1 MTDVLSNLKEQ
12 LAAEEAR
19 AAAAAKAV
27 ADLRIAIRALEENR
41 SAPAA
46 PVCAPTAK
54 RRSKRGEIMRVILKA
69 VRNGKGE
76 TWQIDQACSDAGLE
90 LSPNSIANALGRL
103 RRQIVWDHHRKCYL
117 IRTEENNRAAL
128 IGALRASAEAEGSKA
143 VALEPSDRDGAAGMQ
158 PLATALH
165 TASN

>member
-1 MTDVLSNLKEQ
+1 MTDVLTNLKEQ

-19 AAAAAKAV
+19 AVAAAAAA

-41 SAPAA
+41 SASAD
-46 PVCAPTAK
+46 PVCAK

-76 TWQIDQACSDAGLE
+76 RWLIDQACSDAGLE
-90 LSPNSIANALGRL
+90 LSPNSIANALARL
-103 RRQIVWDHHRKCYL
+103 HRQIVWDHHRKCYL
-117 IRTEENNRAAL
+117 IRNEENNRAAL

-143 VALEPSDRDGAAGMQ
+143 VALEPSDRDGAASMQ

-165 TASN
+165 TAST